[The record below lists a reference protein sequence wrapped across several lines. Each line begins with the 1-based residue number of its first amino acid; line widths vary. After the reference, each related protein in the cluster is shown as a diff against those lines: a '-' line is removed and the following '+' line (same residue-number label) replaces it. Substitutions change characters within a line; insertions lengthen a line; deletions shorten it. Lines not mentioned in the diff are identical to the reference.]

1 MADANGKRAIVIA
14 GGGTGGHVFPG
25 LAVARELR
33 RRDPTRPL
41 VWIGSR
47 SGLEARLVPPE
58 SLPLLALR
66 LGGIAGRS
74 AASTAAASA
83 LPAGAGPPRSGPLL
97 ATRAAALL
105 RV

>member
-1 MADANGKRAIVIA
+1 MEKRAIVIA

-33 RRDPTRPL
+33 RRDPSRPL

-83 LPAGAGPPRSGPLL
+83 MAARPALPLL
-97 ATRAAALL
+97 GPFLFTPAAAV
-105 RV
+105 RGA